1 MNGCEI
7 LAHGELKGYFTTECL
22 DRAGHDGWSVGVWE
36 TNVSHSY
43 MPKGYPKSAV
53 TIVANNSYVES
64 LVENHGRREGEAKD
78 AVTCYRACCPG
89 RIRERVQNIRDLLEC
104 KPGEENDHDPWNAY

>member
-1 MNGCEI
+1 M

-22 DRAGHDGWSVGVWE
+22 DPAGHNGWSVGVWE

-43 MPKGYPKSAV
+43 MAKGYSKNAV

-64 LVENHGRREGEAKD
+64 LPENHGRREGEATD
-78 AVTCYRACCPG
+78 GMTCHRACCLR
-89 RIRERVQNIRDLLEC
+89 RIRERVQSIIRVQAMG
-104 KPGEENDHDPWNAY
+104 GE